1 MPVRTPAPVPAR
13 PRKIDAFVTTGV
25 GVAVCVVITFGVV
38 GDVGTVE
45 ARKQDEDK
53 DDCGDCYCDDCARV
67 ERVGVPPADDQGW
80 DWRCDEERSRGRG

>member
-1 MPVRTPAPVPAR
+1 MPMSVPSTGE
-13 PRKIDAFVTTGV
+13 IDAPIMTGV
-25 GVAVCVVITFGVV
+25 GMATCVVISSGIV

-53 DDCGDCYCDDCARV
+53 EGCGDYYCDDCARI

-80 DWRCDEERSRGRG
+80 DWRCDEDSRRRQG